1 MTRSD
6 PLHPAASHDQTL
18 SDDDLCALIEGDL
31 NRLTGTLFVV
41 GHFFGEATEDE
52 LRLAQADLV
61 TMIGHAAKVADRVV
75 TYAQNGLNLMPDAAQ
90 EDIMQ
95 AAGILASLDVLIATT
110 DLEGHAS
117 DVMLSST
124 IDAARD
130 CIDRAIARMSPDSIE
145 GVRYRRVFAME
156 ASHVTSA
163 SATRI

>member
-1 MTRSD
+1 
-6 PLHPAASHDQTL
+6 
-18 SDDDLCALIEGDL
+18 
-31 NRLTGTLFVV
+31 
-41 GHFFGEATEDE
+41 
-52 LRLAQADLV
+52 
-61 TMIGHAAKVADRVV
+61 
-75 TYAQNGLNLMPDAAQ
+75 MPDAAQ

-156 ASHVTSA
+156 TSHVTSA

>member
-110 DLEGHAS
+110 DLEGCLLYTS
-117 DVMLSST
+117 
-124 IDAARD
+124 DAAD
-130 CIDRAIARMSPDSIE
+130 E
-145 GVRYRRVFAME
+145 
-156 ASHVTSA
+156 
-163 SATRI
+163 